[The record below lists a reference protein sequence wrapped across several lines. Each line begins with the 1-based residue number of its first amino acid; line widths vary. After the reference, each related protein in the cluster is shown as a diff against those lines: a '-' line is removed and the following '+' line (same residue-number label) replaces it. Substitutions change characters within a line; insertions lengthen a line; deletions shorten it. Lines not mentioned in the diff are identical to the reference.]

1 MTAKEI
7 LKDQNRS
14 VVTVAKTANVATA
27 MRTLIE
33 NRIGCLPVLD
43 ESEKLVG
50 IISDKDILRAVN
62 EQIDSFQQLTVGDL
76 MTSELIVGLVD
87 DDINYIA
94 GLMTKNR
101 VRHIPIMTEKKL
113 IGVISIGDVVKNQME
128 DMKIENRYLK
138 QYIDGGYPG

>member
-1 MTAKEI
+1 VTVKEI

-14 VVTVAKTANVATA
+14 VVTVAQTASVAVA
-27 MRTLIE
+27 MGTLIE

-43 ESEKLVG
+43 KSGQLVG
-50 IISDKDILRAVN
+50 ILSDKDILRAVN
-62 EQIDSFQQLTVGDL
+62 QQIDSFQQLTVDDL
-76 MTSELIVGLVD
+76 MTSELIVGLID

-101 VRHIPIMTEKKL
+101 VRHIPIVTKNKL
-113 IGVISIGDVVKNQME
+113 IGVVSIGDVVKNQME

-138 QYIDGGYPG
+138 QYINGGYPG

>member
-1 MTAKEI
+1 M
-7 LKDQNRS
+7 
-14 VVTVAKTANVATA
+14 TVAQTASVTA
-27 MRTLIE
+27 AMGTLIE

-43 ESEKLVG
+43 ESDQLVG
-50 IISDKDILRAVN
+50 ILSDKDIFRAVY
-62 EQIDSFQQLTVGDL
+62 EQIDSFQQLTVNDL

-101 VRHIPIMTEKKL
+101 VRHIPIVTKNKL
-113 IGVISIGDVVKNQME
+113 IGVVSIGDVVKNQME

>member
-1 MTAKEI
+1 MTVKEI
-7 LKDQNRS
+7 LKDKNRN
-14 VVTVAKTANVATA
+14 VVTVALTAAVAEA
-27 MRTLIE
+27 MAMLID
-33 NRIGCLPVLD
+33 NQIGCLPVLD

-50 IISDKDILRAVN
+50 ILSDKDIFRAVN

-76 MTSELIVGLVD
+76 MTTELIVGLVE

-101 VRHIPIMTEKKL
+101 VRHIPIVAEDKL
-113 IGVISIGDVVKNQME
+113 IGMVSIGDVVKNQME